1 MTQAFA
7 WRVKEQRSGR
17 LSVTRWWLRCLEKQ
31 MDKEKLKKFLNEML
45 EQADEVEA
53 ASGEIPTA
61 QEAIGWIIDWLDE
74 N

>member
-1 MTQAFA
+1 MLFA
-7 WRVKEQRSGR
+7 WLRKEQRSGR
-17 LSVTRWWLRCLEKQ
+17 LGVTRWWLRCLEKQ

>member
-1 MTQAFA
+1 MRFA
-7 WRVKEQRSGR
+7 WQRKEQRSGR
-17 LSVTRWWLRCLEKQ
+17 SSAIRWWLRCLENQ

>member
-1 MTQAFA
+1 M
-7 WRVKEQRSGR
+7 EN
-17 LSVTRWWLRCLEKQ
+17 Q

>member
-1 MTQAFA
+1 MLFA
-7 WRVKEQRSGR
+7 WPRKEQRSGR
-17 LSVTRWWLRCLEKQ
+17 LSAIRWWLRCLEKQ

>member
-1 MTQAFA
+1 
-7 WRVKEQRSGR
+7 
-17 LSVTRWWLRCLEKQ
+17 

-53 ASGEIPTA
+53 ASGETPSA

>member
-1 MTQAFA
+1 
-7 WRVKEQRSGR
+7 
-17 LSVTRWWLRCLEKQ
+17 

-45 EQADEVEA
+45 EQADEVET